1 MNNMTKKLN
10 FTYVIPVLVSF
21 FVMSF
26 CDLVGI
32 GVDRVKLDFGLSN
45 TLAQLIPSAVFV
57 WFFILSV
64 PVGILQ
70 DRIGKR
76 NMVNIGMGITA
87 IGLFFPFLFYSFTAV
102 LFGFAL
108 LGIGNTIVQVSANPL
123 LVDVVPSNRTSS
135 FLSFSQFIK
144 AIGSMIAAP
153 LAGFFAL
160 KFGDWKILFLVFG
173 VVSVLSVLWLSMIK
187 IEETRNLEKRATLG
201 SSFALLGTGFI
212 FMMVMGIFLVVGID
226 VGVNAVSGQFL
237 HSRFPGVQ
245 RTFYESGRSVY
256 FFGKMLGTFGGALML
271 TMLPSRKF
279 FLWSSILA
287 LLSILALIFAPAAM
301 VAMVIIFIIGL
312 AVANI
317 FPLIF
322 SLSVEKYPDRTNE
335 ISGLMIMA
343 VSGGAVIPLLI
354 GSITDYVGATAGMFV
369 LIVCAL
375 YEIFTALVNLKRR
388 SQEPV
393 SNK

>member
-1 MNNMTKKLN
+1 MTKKLN

-32 GVDRVKLDFGLSN
+32 GVDRVKLEFGLSN
-45 TLAQLIPSAVFV
+45 TIAQLIPSAVFV

-76 NMVNIGMGITA
+76 NMLNIGMGITA
-87 IGLFFPFLFYSFTAV
+87 LGLFVPFIFYTFTMV

-144 AIGSMIAAP
+144 AIGSMIAPP

-173 VVSVLSVLWLSMIK
+173 VISMLSVLWLSLIK
-187 IEETRNLEKRATLG
+187 IEETKNLEKRATFG
-201 SSFALLGTGFI
+201 SSFGLLGTGFI
-212 FMMVMGIFLVVGID
+212 FMMVIGIFLVVGID

-237 HSRFPGVQ
+237 HNKFPDVRQ
-245 RTFYESGRSVY
+245 TFYESGRSVY

-271 TMLPSRKF
+271 ALLPSRKF

-287 LLSILALIFAPAAM
+287 LVSILVLIFAPTAM
-301 VAMVIIFIIGL
+301 SAMVIIFIIGL
-312 AVANI
+312 GVANI

-322 SLSVEKYPDRTNE
+322 SLSVEKYPLRTNE

-354 GSITDYVGATAGMFV
+354 GSLTDNFGVTAGMFILV
-369 LIVCAL
+369 ICAV
-375 YEIFTALVNLKRR
+375 YELFTALVNLKKA
-388 SQEPV
+388 
-393 SNK
+393 N